1 MRILHTAAT
10 YSPSLDGVAE
20 VVTNISERLAK
31 RGHDIHVATSAF
43 DSHGTSEKY
52 RGVYIHRFSAKGNSV
67 SGMHGQVEEYRAFV
81 GSGDWDIVVNH
92 CLQTWPTDA
101 ILSSVKDYRWPSV
114 LVTHGLSIDTGA
126 FKDYYL
132 DIPRHIATYRSWIRV
147 SKVSEELSFAKEFR
161 LQVPPVITNGVD
173 MEEWTRPSIDLR
185 RTWGI
190 GHKPWV
196 VNVSNHNP
204 LKNHRDFFRLA
215 NKLKEI
221 GAHFT
226 LIGGSHPMNK
236 WALGRMGIS
245 GGCAYE
251 CQLRSALSMG
261 AMDLKMHLPRNQVVS
276 VIKEADVVVSTSRW
290 EANSVVLLE
299 SMAAGTPWV
308 SFDVGSAS
316 ENSGGVVANNL
327 DAMANVVAELLR
339 DGNRRKC
346 LGRSGRAR
354 AIANHDWESITDQYE
369 QLYTDLVGNELRAC
383 SS

>member
-1 MRILHTAAT
+1 
-10 YSPSLDGVAE
+10 
-20 VVTNISERLAK
+20 
-31 RGHDIHVATSAF
+31 
-43 DSHGTSEKY
+43 
-52 RGVYIHRFSAKGNSV
+52 
-67 SGMHGQVEEYRAFV
+67 
-81 GSGDWDIVVNH
+81 
-92 CLQTWPTDA
+92 
-101 ILSSVKDYRWPSV
+101 
-114 LVTHGLSIDTGA
+114 
-126 FKDYYL
+126 
-132 DIPRHIATYRSWIRV
+132 
-147 SKVSEELSFAKEFR
+147 
-161 LQVPPVITNGVD
+161 

-251 CQLRSALSMG
+251 CSFRSALSMG

-354 AIANHDWESITDQYE
+354 AIANHDWGSLRISMNNYIQIWSGMNFGHVQASSDIKLGLVSRNLVPVIFAIDRDRTLSTGSRMARAIATSSQATTRPTIRSRKQVTDFH
-369 QLYTDLVGNELRAC
+369 
-383 SS
+383 